1 MGQVYRKR
9 RILSVT
15 IIAAAIIVAGFLQE
29 ASLPPVRAPEKA
41 PLPTLSG
48 YQADAATELEQL
60 AVKGRSPK
68 TGYARDQFGSGW
80 RENGPCDTRNDIL
93 ARDLKNT
100 NIRGC
105 KVHSGTLDDPYT
117 AKIISFQRG
126 AETSDDV
133 QIDHIV
139 ALSDAWQK
147 GAQSLSFE
155 TREDFANDPLE
166 LLAVDGK
173 ANQQKSDGDAATWLP
188 ANKDYRCRY
197 VARQIAV
204 KKKYSLWVTSAEK
217 MAMKNVLSKCPGQLL
232 PIMQ

>member
-1 MGQVYRKR
+1 M
-9 RILSVT
+9 
-15 IIAAAIIVAGFLQE
+15 AIIVAGFLQE
-29 ASLPPVRAPEKA
+29 TSLPPVRAPEKT
-41 PLPTLSG
+41 PLPTFSSD
-48 YQADAATELEQL
+48 QTSAATELEQL
-60 AVKGRSPK
+60 TVKGRSPK

-80 RENGPCDTRNDIL
+80 RENGACDTRNDIL
-93 ARDLKNT
+93 ARDLTNT
-100 NIRGC
+100 DIRDC
-105 KVHSGTLDDPYT
+105 KVYSGVLDDPYT

-147 GAQSLSFE
+147 GAQGLSFE

-166 LLAVDGK
+166 LLAVDGT

-188 ANKDYRCRY
+188 PNKDYRCRY

-217 MAMKNVLSKCPGQLL
+217 TAMKNVLDKCPDQLL
-232 PIMQ
+232 PIL